1 MGTRQNLWGG
11 SGSAWQRAS
20 RSERFS
26 CALYTVATPER
37 SDGCKHHHNRR
48 ADTDTSHRA
57 TSKWC
62 FLELAERGNRTSC
75 CSALARLSP
84 KLTDPSWSSS
94 GREPW
99 SSKAWGQTHTHT
111 HTHVYIDTQC
121 EGLKAGALNIHGR
134 GGRFISVFVF
144 VNTAVWDFYTWLHN
158 KFPFSANKTREVK
171 LSRAASN
178 QNEKHTDFS
187 SLTCSYLQT
196 LYISLL
202 E

>member
-1 MGTRQNLWGG
+1 MRRQWVGMTAGEQIREIQLCSIYG
-11 SGSAWQRAS
+11 SHSGEEWWLQTSSQQKGWHWHFTQSDEQVVFS
-20 RSERFS
+20 RVSRE
-26 CALYTVATPER
+26 
-37 SDGCKHHHNRR
+37 
-48 ADTDTSHRA
+48 
-57 TSKWC
+57 
-62 FLELAERGNRTSC
+62 
-75 CSALARLSP
+75 
-84 KLTDPSWSSS
+84 
-94 GREPW
+94 REPYQLLF
-99 SSKAWGQTHTHT
+99 SIGPVISEAHRSILVLLGEGAMEQQSLRTNTHTHT

-171 LSRAASN
+171 LSQAASN